1 MKSST
6 LRWVIFF
13 VAIGSVL
20 LITSEFLGS
29 SVQRS
34 DLPNASF
41 VDPLPLWTEASAFQ
55 APGEMRPIFWWTILV
70 VLLIDVGCVVG
81 YLRYQRQ
88 IKGRRLYW
96 WLAATEPQQLLTMFA
111 ALQATERSTIQYEM
125 HKQPESGGFYL
136 ALKQKKAPALYGPV
150 LFSSTR

>member
-6 LRWVIFF
+6 LRWSICF
-13 VAIGSVL
+13 VTIVSIL
-20 LITSEFLGS
+20 LIVSAFLGAP
-29 SVQRS
+29 VQS
-34 DLPNASF
+34 TDLRNASF
-41 VDPLPLWTEASAFQ
+41 ADPLPLWTEASAFQ
-55 APGEMRPIFWWTILV
+55 APGEMRPIFWWTILA

-88 IKGRRLYW
+88 MKGRRLYW
-96 WLAATEPQQLLTMFA
+96 WRVATDPQQLWVLFA
-111 ALQATERSTIQYEM
+111 ALQVTERSTIQYEL
-125 HKQPESGGFYL
+125 HEQPESGGFYL